1 MSFFTL
7 LSIAI
12 ALSMDAFSVSICK
25 GLTTKKFSIKTAVLC
40 GLWFGGFQALMPI
53 IGYFL
58 GVQFES
64 LITSIDHWIAF
75 GLLFLIGVNMIREA
89 FGEENDQN
97 TSNNDAK
104 TMFLLAIATSI
115 DALAVGVTFA
125 FLQVGIWK
133 AILIIGI
140 TTFVFSFVGVA
151 IGNFFGSKYS
161 KPASIIGG
169 VILILIGTKILL
181 EHLGILFD

>member
-1 MSFFTL
+1 
-7 LSIAI
+7 
-12 ALSMDAFSVSICK
+12 
-25 GLTTKKFSIKTAVLC
+25 
-40 GLWFGGFQALMPI
+40 MPV
-53 IGYFL
+53 IGYFF

-64 LITSIDHWIAF
+64 FITIIDHWIAF
-75 GLLFLIGVNMIREA
+75 GILFLIGANMIREA
-89 FGEENDQN
+89 FGDEDDKSSSKNDI
-97 TSNNDAK
+97 K
-104 TMFLLAIATSI
+104 TMFLLAVATSI
-115 DALAVGVTFA
+115 DALAIGVTFA
-125 FLQVGIWK
+125 FLQVDIWK

-140 TTFVFSFVGVA
+140 TTFVFSFTGVA

>member
-1 MSFFTL
+1 MNFLTL
-7 LSIAI
+7 LSLAI

-25 GLTTKKFSIKTAVLC
+25 GLTTKEFSIKTAISC
-40 GLWFGGFQALMPI
+40 GLWFGFFQALMPV

-58 GVQFES
+58 GIQFES

-75 GLLFLIGVNMIREA
+75 GLLFLIGANMIREA
-89 FGEENDQN
+89 FGDEDDKNSSKNDI
-97 TSNNDAK
+97 K

-115 DALAVGVTFA
+115 DALAIGVTFA
-125 FLQVGIWK
+125 FLQVNIWT
-133 AILIIGI
+133 AILIIGV
-140 TTFVFSFVGVA
+140 TTFIFSFVGVT

-181 EHLGILFD
+181 EHLGVL